1 MTDKLKQA
9 GRALRALSGRLP
21 LRALVLAGGLP
32 LMAFFFVTSSRGEE
46 ATIPEVAAPPVVQQA
61 PARPVILADGES
73 YEVSTP
79 AATVA
84 EALRAAG
91 IVLNG
96 LDRVEP
102 GLSQVIPIDGAIRV
116 TRVEVATEYQ
126 LVTEPRQ
133 RHIIVE
139 TSLRPDVILQAIPGQ
154 DGQLRRQLRVW
165 KKDGVVT
172 RRAVVGTTRLQKRVN
187 TLEIRGR
194 GGSLPSRGGQVRRC
208 LTMVATAYDPGP
220 ISCGKYA
227 DGYTSIG
234 LKAGKGIVAVD
245 PRVIPMRSRLYIP
258 GYGLA
263 LAGDV
268 GGAIKGNRIDLGFD
282 TYAEAI
288 RYGRRTVKV
297 FILD

>member
-32 LMAFFFVTSSRGEE
+32 IIAFFFVTGSRGEE
-46 ATIPEVAAPPVVQQA
+46 AAAPEVAAPPVVQQA
-61 PARPVILADGES
+61 PARLVILADGES
-73 YEVSTP
+73 YEVP
-79 AATVA
+79 APATTVA
-84 EALRAAG
+84 EALRGAG

-102 GLSQVIPIDGAIRV
+102 GLSQVIPLDGTIRV

-126 LVTEPRQ
+126 IVTEPCQ
-133 RHIIVE
+133 KHIIVE

-154 DGQLRRQLRVW
+154 DGKLRRQLRVW

-172 RRAVVGTTRLQKRVN
+172 RREVVGTTRLQKRVDA
-187 TLEIRGR
+187 LEIRGR
-194 GGSLPSRGGQVRRC
+194 GGSLPSRGGYVRRC
-208 LTMVATAYDPGP
+208 LNMEATAYDPGP

-234 LKAGKGIVAVD
+234 LRAGKGIVAVD
-245 PRVIPMRSRLYIP
+245 PRVIPMRSRLYIQ

-297 FILD
+297 FVLD